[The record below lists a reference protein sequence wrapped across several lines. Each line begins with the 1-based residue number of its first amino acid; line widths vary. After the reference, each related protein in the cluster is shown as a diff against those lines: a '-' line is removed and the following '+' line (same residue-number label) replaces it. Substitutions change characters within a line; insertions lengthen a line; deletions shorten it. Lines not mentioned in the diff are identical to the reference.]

1 MTIEVA
7 LLISV
12 VSVSFAIYTGLSNKK
27 RNDTSDIKKDAAE
40 TATINVKLDTINR
53 GVDDIKLEQK
63 SISKDIKEL
72 SDRVLVVEQS
82 AKSAHHRI
90 DEIKDVVERS

>member
-12 VSVSFAIYTGLSNKK
+12 ISVSFAIYTGLSNKK
-27 RNDTSDIKKDAAE
+27 RNETSDIRKDATE

-53 GVDDIKLEQK
+53 GVDDIKIEQK
-63 SISKDIKEL
+63 TISKDIKEL

-90 DEIKDVVERS
+90 DDMLDKGKG

>member
-12 VSVSFAIYTGLSNKK
+12 ISVSFAIYTGLSNKK
-27 RNDTSDIKKDAAE
+27 RNEASDIRKDATE

-53 GVDDIKLEQK
+53 GVDDIKIEQK
-63 SISKDIKEL
+63 TISKDIKEL

-90 DEIKDVVERS
+90 DDMLDKGKG

>member
-12 VSVSFAIYTGLSNKK
+12 ISVSFAIYFGLSNKK
-27 RNDTSDIKKDAAE
+27 RSDVSDIRKDASE

-53 GVDDIKLEQK
+53 GVDDIKIEQK
-63 SISKDIKEL
+63 TISKDIKEL

-82 AKSAHHRI
+82 TKSAHHRI
-90 DEIKDVVERS
+90 DDMIDKGK

>member
-12 VSVSFAIYTGLSNKK
+12 ISVSFAIYTGLSNKK
-27 RNDTSDIKKDAAE
+27 RNDMSDIRKDATE

-63 SISKDIKEL
+63 TISKDIKDL

-82 AKSAHHRI
+82 TKQAHHRI
-90 DEIKDVVERS
+90 DEIKDIAERS